1 MPRTP
6 LLLLS
11 LALCAPAWAANVP
24 PVSATAKAMA
34 SAYVDDL
41 KDMVRSTDGAKPDE
55 VACIG
60 RIPASTVF
68 DAMQAV
74 IAQSLSADEQ
84 AEMERFY
91 ASPEGLRLFALY
103 RRWGDEQNPASDAEL
118 EQILPLIKSAVQ
130 AKLFDATSFQSLGS
144 IKVMDAVAPLLARCS
159 SPD

>member
-1 MPRTP
+1 MPSAP

-11 LALCAPAWAANVP
+11 LALSAPAWAAGAP
-24 PVSATAKAMA
+24 PASATAKAMA

-41 KDMVRSTDGAKPDE
+41 ADMVRSTHDATPDE
-55 VACIG
+55 IACVE
-60 RIPASTVF
+60 RIPAARVV
-68 DAMQAV
+68 DAMQEV

-103 RRWGDEQNPASDAEL
+103 RRWGDEHNPASDAEL
-118 EQILPLIKSAVQ
+118 KEALPLIKSAVQ

-159 SPD
+159 SPR